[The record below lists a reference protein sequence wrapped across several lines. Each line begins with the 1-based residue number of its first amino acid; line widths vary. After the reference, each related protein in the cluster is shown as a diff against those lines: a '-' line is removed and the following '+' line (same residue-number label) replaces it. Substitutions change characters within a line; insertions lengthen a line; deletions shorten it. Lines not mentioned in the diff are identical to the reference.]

1 MPEPQG
7 LHSAQP
13 VRTQCL
19 PRVHPVPGGAQLP
32 AFFSSST
39 GHCPPSTHGSYSSRS
54 DAGSVRRVLVRPRR
68 LGATLRALS
77 SKLGDELLGSPQG
90 FSILATFPQ
99 LFPNT
104 PRAQTMGVKFN
115 HQETALEPFKRLSRA
130 APETV
135 TGVSGICI
143 PVSPRPCLLHL
154 ELRQWFSSAVRL
166 WGGTDSS
173 APGLEATPTV
183 GLVTLGKFLKL
194 SFRKMGILLVPTL

>member
-1 MPEPQG
+1 
-7 LHSAQP
+7 
-13 VRTQCL
+13 
-19 PRVHPVPGGAQLP
+19 
-32 AFFSSST
+32 
-39 GHCPPSTHGSYSSRS
+39 
-54 DAGSVRRVLVRPRR
+54 
-68 LGATLRALS
+68 
-77 SKLGDELLGSPQG
+77 
-90 FSILATFPQ
+90 
-99 LFPNT
+99 
-104 PRAQTMGVKFN
+104 MGVKFN